1 MFLGFNSR
9 TNDEKCG
16 LFSLKFAMDM
26 ANRMQ
31 AEMEMASETERGR
44 EMEMASETLGGR
56 EMEMARKIIMEE
68 EDRDNRMK
76 IE

>member
-31 AEMEMASETERGR
+31 AEMEMASET
-44 EMEMASETLGGR
+44 LGGR